1 VYDAHISEDEKGEF
15 AVHPSEPLE
24 GRDRREFLQLLGVG
38 ALGLAVPGWKIF
50 GSESPSSKPLRG
62 IFPVAQTPFTESN
75 KLDLDSLVKEVRFI
89 DRGGVHGF
97 VWPQMASE
105 WMTLTEAERLEGN
118 EAIASTGKKLR
129 PAIVIGVQAPS
140 LATAVRYAKNAEKVG
155 ADAIISLPPSES
167 SDPKTDLEFYK
178 AVGAATEL
186 PMFVQAVGNMSVDLL
201 VEMYKAIPT
210 FRYVKDEAGSP
221 LMSVGPLRERS
232 SDQLKV
238 FSGSHGRDLI
248 DEMRRGFAG
257 CMPAAPFAD
266 LYAQTWDLWHAGKH
280 DEALAMHART
290 LLILTEMLSHGPE
303 SVKYVLC
310 LRGVFKTYGL
320 RTRQSPGF
328 SSAAKVAA
336 GGDQA
341 EAHLD
346 EEGKQALRDT
356 LRYLKPYLK
365 A

>member
-1 VYDAHISEDEKGEF
+1 MRTRK
-15 AVHPSEPLE
+15 PLE
-24 GRDRREFLQLLGVG
+24 EWDRRGFLQLLGVG
-38 ALGLAVPGWKIF
+38 ALGLAVPGWKILAAERS
-50 GSESPSSKPLRG
+50 GSKPLRG

-75 KLDLDSLVKEVRFI
+75 KLDLDALVAEVRFI

-105 WMTLTEAERLEGN
+105 WMTLSEAERLEGN

-129 PAIVIGVQAPS
+129 PAIVIGVQGPD
-140 LATAVRYAKNAEKVG
+140 TASAIKYAKHAERVG

-167 SDPKTDLEFYK
+167 ADPRTDLEYYK
-178 AVGAATEL
+178 AVGAATQL
-186 PMFVQAVGNMSVDLL
+186 PLFVQAVGNMNVDLL
-201 VEMYKAIPT
+201 IEMYKDIPT
-210 FRYVKDEAGSP
+210 FRYVKDEAGAP
-221 LMSVGPLRERS
+221 LMTVGPLQERS
-232 SDQLKV
+232 SGQLKV

-248 DEMRRGFAG
+248 DEMRRGFTG

-266 LYAQTWDLWHAGKH
+266 LYAQTWDLWHEGKH

-303 SVKYVLC
+303 SVKYVLY

-328 SSAAKVAA
+328 SSAAKLAA
-336 GGDQA
+336 GGNQA
-341 EAHLD
+341 EAYLD
-346 EEGKQALRDT
+346 DDGKKALRET
-356 LRYLKPYLK
+356 LDYLKPYLR

>member
-1 VYDAHISEDEKGEF
+1 MRTREALDD
-15 AVHPSEPLE
+15 
-24 GRDRREFLQLLGVG
+24 RDRRAFLKLLGLG
-38 ALGLAVPGWKIF
+38 ALGLATPGWKILAA
-50 GSESPSSKPLRG
+50 GESGSKPLRG

-75 KLDLDSLVKEVRFI
+75 KLDMDALIEEVRFI

-105 WMTLTEAERLEGN
+105 WMTLSQAERLEGS

-129 PAIVIGVQAPS
+129 PAIVIGVQGPDTGS
-140 LATAVRYAKNAEKVG
+140 AVKYAKHAERVG
-155 ADAIISLPPSES
+155 ADAIISLPPSET
-167 SDPKTDLEFYK
+167 SDPKTDLEYYE
-178 AVGAATEL
+178 AVGVATRL

-201 VEMYKAIPT
+201 IEMYKAIPN

-221 LMSVGPLRERS
+221 LMSVGLLRERS

-248 DEMRRGFAG
+248 DEMRRGFTG

-266 LYAQTWDLWHAGKH
+266 LYAQTWDLWHEGKH
-280 DEALAMHART
+280 DEAMAMHART
-290 LLILTEMLSHGPE
+290 LLLLTEMLSHGPE

-328 SSAAKVAA
+328 ASAAKLAA
-336 GGDQA
+336 GSDQP
-341 EAHLD
+341 ETYLD
-346 EEGKQALRDT
+346 EEGKQALKDT
-356 LRYLKPYLK
+356 LGYLKPYLK

>member
-1 VYDAHISEDEKGEF
+1 MQTSKPCTG
-15 AVHPSEPLE
+15 L
-24 GRDRREFLQLLGVG
+24 GRRSFLQFLSLSAVG
-38 ALGLAVPGWKIF
+38 MAMPGWKILA
-50 GSESPSSKPLRG
+50 GEKSSSKPLRG

-75 KLDLDSLVKEVRFI
+75 KLDLDALVEEVRFI

-105 WMTLTEAERLEGN
+105 WMTLSEAERLEGN

-129 PAIVIGVQAPS
+129 PAIVLGVQAPS
-140 LATAVRYAKNAEKVG
+140 VAAAVKYAEHAERVG
-155 ADAIISLPPSES
+155 ADAIISLPPSENA
-167 SDPKTDLEFYK
+167 DPKADLEYYR
-178 AVGAATEL
+178 AVGTATGL
-186 PMFVQAVGNMSVDLL
+186 PLFVQAVGNMNVDLL
-201 VEMYKAIPT
+201 IAMYKAIPT
-210 FRYVKDEAGSP
+210 FRYIKDEAGSP
-221 LMSVGPLRERS
+221 LMSVGPLREKS
-232 SDQLKV
+232 SDRLKV

-248 DEMRRGFAG
+248 DEMRRGFSG

-266 LYAQTWDLWHAGKH
+266 LYAQTWDLWHEGKH
-280 DEALAMHART
+280 EEAMAMHART
-290 LLILTEMLSHGPE
+290 LLFLTEMLSHGPE

-310 LRGVFKTYGL
+310 LRGVFKNSKL

-336 GGDQA
+336 GSDEA

-346 EEGKQALRDT
+346 EEGRQALQDMLAY
-356 LRYLKPYLK
+356 LRPYLK

>member
-1 VYDAHISEDEKGEF
+1 MQTTK
-15 AVHPSEPLE
+15 PLE
-24 GRDRREFLQLLGVG
+24 GWDRRSFLQLLGAS
-38 ALGLAVPGWKIF
+38 ALGLVMPGSKF
-50 GSESPSSKPLRG
+50 LAAASSGSKPLRG

-75 KLDLDSLVKEVRFI
+75 KLDMDSLIGEVRFI

-105 WMTLTEAERLEGN
+105 WMTLSEAERLEGS

-129 PAIVIGVQAPS
+129 PAIVIGVQAPN
-140 LATAVRYAKNAEKVG
+140 LATAIKYAKHAERVG
-155 ADAIISLPPSES
+155 ADAIISLPPSEN
-167 SDPKTDLEFYK
+167 SDRATDLEYYK

-186 PMFVQAVGNMSVDLL
+186 PLFVQAVGNMNVDLL
-201 VEMYKAIPT
+201 IEMYKAIPS

-221 LMSVGPLRERS
+221 LMSVAPLRERS
-232 SDQLKV
+232 SGRLKI

-248 DEMRRGFAG
+248 DEMRRGFTG

-266 LYAQTWDLWHAGKH
+266 LYAQTWDLWHEGKH
-280 DEALAMHART
+280 DEAMAMHART
-290 LLILTEMLSHGPE
+290 LLLLTEMLSHGPE
-303 SVKYVLC
+303 AVKYVLC
-310 LRGVFKTYGL
+310 LRGVFRTYRL

-328 SSAAKVAA
+328 SSAAKVAV
-336 GGDQA
+336 GGDQPDA
-341 EAHLD
+341 YLD

-356 LRYLKPYLK
+356 LDYLKPYLK

>member
-1 VYDAHISEDEKGEF
+1 MQRKR
-15 AVHPSEPLE
+15 PLE
-24 GRDRREFLQLLGVG
+24 DWDRRAFLQLLGIG
-38 ALGLAVPGWKIF
+38 ALGLAAPGWKILAAE
-50 GSESPSSKPLRG
+50 ESGSKPLRG

-75 KLDLDSLVKEVRFI
+75 KLDLDALIEEVRFI

-105 WMTLTEAERLEGN
+105 WITLSEAERLEGS

-129 PAIVIGVQAPS
+129 PAIVIGVQAPNTS
-140 LATAVRYAKNAEKVG
+140 TAIKYAKHAERVG
-155 ADAIISLPPSES
+155 ADAIISLPPSET
-167 SDPKTDLEFYK
+167 SDPKTDLEYYK
-178 AVGAATEL
+178 AVGAATQL
-186 PMFVQAVGNMSVDLL
+186 PMFVQAVGNMNVDLL
-201 VEMYKAIPT
+201 MDMYKAIPT

-248 DEMRRGFAG
+248 DEMRRGFTG

-280 DEALAMHART
+280 DEAMAMHART
-290 LLILTEMLSHGPE
+290 LLLLTEMLSHGPE

-328 SSAAKVAA
+328 SSAAKLAA
-336 GGDQA
+336 GSDQT
-341 EAHLD
+341 EAYLD

-356 LRYLKPYLK
+356 LNYLKPYLK